1 MKNGL
6 SFWFYGQNPK
16 TAFFGQKMPSFTFWP
31 YLPFS
36 NAFLWS
42 RYSWI
47 DPNFLNLVR
56 NFNFGRHIR
65 IRLDTLGKT
74 GKNQKT
80 VLPDTFLVLTPFN
93 IQNKCKLHSDQV
105 SRHSICKKYDFG
117 PYFHFSWSHPE
128 NGYNFWKNQKVAL
141 FSHKTGS
148 DGFPVP
154 N

>member
-6 SFWFYGQNPK
+6 SFWFFGQFPK
-16 TAFFGQKMPSFTFWP
+16 TAFFGRKMPSFTFWP

-47 DPNFLNLVR
+47 DPNFLNLVG

-105 SRHSICKKYDFG
+105 SRHSISKKYDFKRFSI
-117 PYFHFSWSHPE
+117 FHGHPLKM
-128 NGYNFWKNQKVAL
+128 GIIFLKNQKVAFL
-141 FSHKTGS
+141 CKKTGS
-148 DGFPVP
+148 NGFPVA